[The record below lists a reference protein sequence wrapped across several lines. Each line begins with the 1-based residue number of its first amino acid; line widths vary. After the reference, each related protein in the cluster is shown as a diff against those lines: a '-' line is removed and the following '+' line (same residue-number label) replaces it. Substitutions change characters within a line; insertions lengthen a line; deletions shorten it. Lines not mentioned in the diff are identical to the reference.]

1 MSILDRYMLRL
12 FMKIFV
18 ICGLS
23 LFGLYIVIDMVSN
36 LDDLMEQGDQQGSM
50 FEVLYQ
56 YYGARAFSFFD
67 TTSALLSALAA
78 IFAVTWVRK
87 HNELTAIQAAGIPTA
102 RIVMPIIVAS
112 LCVALLAA
120 ASRETLLPKF
130 KDEILRSAQNWD
142 GLTKQSVRARF
153 DHKHDI
159 LIGGRWA
166 LTGNREIIQPTF
178 HLHKPLGAFQRII
191 EAHRARYV
199 DAQQDRPSG
208 YLLEDV
214 IKPKDLRELPSA
226 VINGRTV
233 VYSPSDTSWLNSDQC
248 FVSSNLEFSQ
258 LLAENSDTSY
268 TSSRDLMRN
277 LRNDSLDYGAGVKV
291 TIHGRL
297 VQPFLDVSLI
307 LLVVPVVLS
316 KKLQGLFL
324 PATLCLVFTLGF
336 FLLVLTARAMGA
348 NSYMLSPALAAW
360 LPLFLFGPCAYI
372 SSSSLWR

>member
-1 MSILDRYMLRL
+1 M
-12 FMKIFV
+12 
-18 ICGLS
+18 
-23 LFGLYIVIDMVSN
+23 
-36 LDDLMEQGDQQGSM
+36 
-50 FEVLYQ
+50 
-56 YYGARAFSFFD
+56 
-67 TTSALLSALAA
+67 
-78 IFAVTWVRK
+78 
-87 HNELTAIQAAGIPTA
+87 
-102 RIVMPIIVAS
+102 
-112 LCVALLAA
+112 
-120 ASRETLLPKF
+120 
-130 KDEILRSAQNWD
+130 
-142 GLTKQSVRARF
+142 
-153 DHKHDI
+153 
-159 LIGGRWA
+159 
-166 LTGNREIIQPTF
+166 
-178 HLHKPLGAFQRII
+178 
-191 EAHRARYV
+191 
-199 DAQQDRPSG
+199 
-208 YLLEDV
+208 
-214 IKPKDLRELPSA
+214 PSA